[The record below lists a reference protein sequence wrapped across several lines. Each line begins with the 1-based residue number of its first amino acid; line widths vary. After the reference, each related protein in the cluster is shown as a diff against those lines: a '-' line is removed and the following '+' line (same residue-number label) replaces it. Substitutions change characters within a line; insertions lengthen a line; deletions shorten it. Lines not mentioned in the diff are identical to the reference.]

1 MATTNADDYKRA
13 QDQLHRLEDLIDNL
27 QKIGADVPESLT
39 KTLKALRISI
49 DTGMDLGNAAA
60 EASSALA
67 EYTTQGN
74 AACGNDFVCLAR
86 EEHVWQ
92 ARNTNYTLN
101 WDNPN
106 SAARNFVRATLQ
118 RYLPQR
124 ICEHLDLC
132 KPLKK

>member
-67 EYTTQGN
+67 EYTTKVN